1 MKRGK
6 GRREID
12 ALLDFWGNT
21 WSNTFGEEEKL
32 MEELD
37 CPAAA
42 VNKQAHAQFLLKYGG
57 LRKRLDAAGTG
68 PALVL
73 EMYEMLSKWLVEH
86 IQGVD
91 IQLRG
96 ASARRNQNLVG
107 ASN

>member
-1 MKRGK
+1 
-6 GRREID
+6 
-12 ALLDFWGNT
+12 
-21 WSNTFGEEEKL
+21 
-32 MEELD
+32 
-37 CPAAA
+37 
-42 VNKQAHAQFLLKYGG
+42 LKYGE

-73 EMYEMLSKWLVEH
+73 EMYEMLSKWLVAH

-96 ASARRNQNLVG
+96 RVGKTNQNLVG